1 MGSVN
6 LYSESSEMKLVLVMP
21 RLIFDV
27 RSEDGVVDY
36 SLTLHRLVKFMFSP
50 GWSMHRHAKSF
61 FKRKNKQT
69 NKNC

>member
-6 LYSESSEMKLVLVMP
+6 LYSESAEMKLGLVMF

-36 SLTLHRLVKFMFSP
+36 SLTCTV
-50 GWSMHRHAKSF
+50 
-61 FKRKNKQT
+61 
-69 NKNC
+69 